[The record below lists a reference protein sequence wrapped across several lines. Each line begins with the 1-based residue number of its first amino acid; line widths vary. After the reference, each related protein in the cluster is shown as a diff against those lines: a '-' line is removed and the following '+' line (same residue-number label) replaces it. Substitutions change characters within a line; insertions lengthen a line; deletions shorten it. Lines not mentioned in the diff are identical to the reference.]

1 MDNTSSYKIEL
12 KERIQGLTVQ
22 AFRKVQSDLERREV
36 ARMIYAWREL
46 KIFDMEVLNAISKTL
61 RSNEAHGRILDEE
74 EEDDDAG
81 QAPPAPAA
89 TPVLPGP
96 GPTPVVPP
104 APYPGM
110 SAAGAARMATGE
122 ARSKKVKVAT
132 SVSKAATAP
141 VPKAPSEKVLNTIN
155 RILSVPVEQPFELL
169 ALKSDCKASEIRTA
183 YRKIALLIH
192 PDKNPGS
199 EAKCKEALIKLQQGR
214 EQAGTQMDNA
224 NRGFDSPTSI
234 VTQCPWHQSHNTK
247 QAESDLQMRASGG
260 TKKNHNF
267 VDMADLGEAKPANK
281 CQYPGCD
288 LPPCKQCPNRCCTRN
303 ITHCH
308 MLARRKGGLH
318 CFFHPPPRC
327 FILTLF
333 VSCPFASSLFAS
345 RWGPGPTPRDFTNP
359 ASEMPKRDS
368 AKGPNSPDKSDHALS
383 GVIDGLS
390 NFRLELV
397 AKQQQLLTKLD
408 MELEKVKLLSCSPL
422 PPTVNSF
429 ETPPT
434 LSVGA
439 VGGSASAWG
448 SKQENSS
455 VNTMATLQL
464 PGAVDDPEEENSR
477 TDDVFNSLHSVAEQR
492 KKKTP
497 WIHKQGS
504 RAMVEEEGNQAR
516 AFSQLNPE
524 YATNRLRHAALD
536 EFPSEAVFRKDSR
549 WTHIVE
555 HNWFERIGLAM
566 IYLNALWIAI
576 DIDYNKAL
584 VIMDAEVGF
593 IVVEIVFGLYFT
605 IELYCRYM
613 AYIKTRYALKDA
625 WFVFDLLLVFIMVTE
640 TWLMPLINIVIE
652 GIAGTGAGFGRSA
665 SVLRVLKVLRV
676 LRTARI
682 VRVARYMPELMI
694 LIKGLLVAARSVFFT
709 LVLLLLITYIFS
721 ITFTQLSQD
730 TPLHAELFP
739 MVPTAVLTLVLQ
751 CVMPDQ
757 EGFFRQV
764 AAESPFMG
772 AMVVVF
778 IMVGSLIIMNML
790 VARPLRD
797 D

>member
-1 MDNTSSYKIEL
+1 
-12 KERIQGLTVQ
+12 
-22 AFRKVQSDLERREV
+22 
-36 ARMIYAWREL
+36 
-46 KIFDMEVLNAISKTL
+46 
-61 RSNEAHGRILDEE
+61 
-74 EEDDDAG
+74 
-81 QAPPAPAA
+81 
-89 TPVLPGP
+89 
-96 GPTPVVPP
+96 
-104 APYPGM
+104 
-110 SAAGAARMATGE
+110 
-122 ARSKKVKVAT
+122 
-132 SVSKAATAP
+132 
-141 VPKAPSEKVLNTIN
+141 
-155 RILSVPVEQPFELL
+155 
-169 ALKSDCKASEIRTA
+169 
-183 YRKIALLIH
+183 
-192 PDKNPGS
+192 
-199 EAKCKEALIKLQQGR
+199 
-214 EQAGTQMDNA
+214 
-224 NRGFDSPTSI
+224 
-234 VTQCPWHQSHNTK
+234 
-247 QAESDLQMRASGG
+247 
-260 TKKNHNF
+260 
-267 VDMADLGEAKPANK
+267 
-281 CQYPGCD
+281 
-288 LPPCKQCPNRCCTRN
+288 
-303 ITHCH
+303 
-308 MLARRKGGLH
+308 
-318 CFFHPPPRC
+318 
-327 FILTLF
+327 
-333 VSCPFASSLFAS
+333 
-345 RWGPGPTPRDFTNP
+345 
-359 ASEMPKRDS
+359 MPKRDS
-368 AKGPNSPDKSDHALS
+368 GKGPTSPDKSDHALS

-422 PPTVNSF
+422 PPTVQSF

-455 VNTMATLQL
+455 VNTMATLHL

-682 VRVARYMPELMI
+682 IRVARYMPELMI

-772 AMVVVF
+772 AMVLVF

-790 VARPLRD
+790 VGVLVEAVQTVASCEHEQIHIDFAKRVLFEMIDAEGADENGDNLISEEEFERLMEKPEALVALNRLGVDLYAALEYGKLLFEDEQPLTFGEFLEGMLMLRGSNQTTVKDIVTLRKFTADEFSHLHTVLEDLFKHLSFTTGAKRPEPQIMPRSRSSPTTTHIRGVD
-797 D
+797 EV